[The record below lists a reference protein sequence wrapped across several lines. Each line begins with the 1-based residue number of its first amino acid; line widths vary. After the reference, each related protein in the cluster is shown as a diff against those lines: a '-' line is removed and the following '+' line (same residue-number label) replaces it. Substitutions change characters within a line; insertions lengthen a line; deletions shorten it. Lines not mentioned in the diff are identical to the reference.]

1 MATAKLGLDE
11 ILASV
16 SKEFDVRIAPLAE
29 AGAGVE
35 ALSTGNI
42 GIDYITG
49 CGGLP
54 LGRCVELYGQPASG
68 KTTCALMTAALAQRQ
83 GKRVLYFDF
92 EQKLD
97 PRYAQ
102 ALGVDVKAESFLF
115 VQPDNLEQGANVARK
130 LVATGEIDVV
140 IFDSVAAMTPSVL
153 IDKDTG
159 SRTVAEQARLMSE
172 FLKAFVPLLRQTHTL
187 GIFLNHEMELL
198 DMGGG
203 GRPGMPPRK
212 STPGGRALKYYA
224 TLRMQ
229 FVTIK
234 RNKAKYHDPLT
245 NSTEET
251 ITSVHTLVKTDKNQ
265 VGVPHRQALVRV
277 SFGKGYS
284 AGFSALNV
292 LLAYKVITKHTGGIY
307 RFPGLEGIEGAFDGL
322 PVDRDAQERAWMRGE
337 DNVVNAI
344 DAAPRALL
352 VWSEVAQEQL
362 DAGDPDLPAEA
373 VTLALTEG
381 IKQSA
386 ADELRFGEPNAE
398 LDEVVVGELVEDL
411 LS

>member
-1 MATAKLGLDE
+1 MSLDE

-16 SKEFDVRIAPLAE
+16 SKEFDVRIAPLSAS
-29 AGAGVE
+29 GVDVP
-35 ALSTGNI
+35 AISTGNI

-49 CGGLP
+49 VGGLP

-68 KTTCALMTAALAQRQ
+68 KTTCALMTAARAQRE

-97 PRYAQ
+97 PRYAK
-102 ALGVDVKAESFLF
+102 ALGVDVDSETFLF

-130 LVATGEIDVV
+130 LVATGEIEVV
-140 IFDSVAAMTPSVL
+140 IFDSVAAMTPSAL

-159 SRTVAEQARLMSE
+159 QKTVAEQARLMSE

-234 RNKAKYHDPLT
+234 RNKGKFWDPLT
-245 NSTEET
+245 NTEAES

-284 AGFSALNV
+284 QAFSVLNV
-292 LLAYKVITKHTGGIY
+292 LLAYKVVKKGTGGIY
-307 RFPGLEGIEGAFDGL
+307 RFPGLEGEEGAFEGL
-322 PVDRDAQERAWMRGE
+322 ETEVDAKGQRWVRGE
-337 DNVVNAI
+337 DKLVQML
-344 DAAPRALL
+344 DAAPKALR
-352 VWSEVAQEQL
+352 VWAEIAEEKL
-362 DAGDPDLPAEA
+362 AEGEPEGDPET
-373 VTLALTEG
+373 VTLIPTPELTEG
-381 IKQSA
+381 KVSA
-386 ADELRFGEPNAE
+386 AAE
-398 LDEVVVGELVEDL
+398 LKLGSPNELLDEADLVEIEAKR
-411 LS
+411 